1 MGYDSINI
9 LQQKD
14 NEIKRLRE
22 ELESV
27 PSSRSWRIKAP
38 LRWISRKIETKRR
51 AVRKWMAENRD
62 SIMQF
67 YFSLPLPMN
76 LKKRVA
82 DAIEKKTRKR
92 KSGSKGSV

>member
-1 MGYDSINI
+1 MGNNSINI
-9 LQQKD
+9 LQKKD
-14 NEIKRLRE
+14 NEIKRLRD

-51 AVRKWMAENRD
+51 AVRKWMADNRD
-62 SIMQF
+62 SIMHF

-76 LKKRVA
+76 LKK
-82 DAIEKKTRKR
+82 EWQTPLKKDWETLI
-92 KSGSKGSV
+92 